1 MKISMLSDFIM
12 DVKNWIYN
20 WDVITF
26 AIVTII
32 IVLLTSVSLVSFIKA
47 IMKDKGKFKVFQLI
61 FLALLIAMLVI
72 ILIIRV

>member
-32 IVLLTSVSLVSFIKA
+32 IVLLMSVSLISFIKA